1 MVRSTDYRYTAC
13 GLDNVILKDLPV
25 VHDDGGEKVITI
37 PKINL
42 LHHLLVNEVAAK
54 HGRLNGKEI
63 RFLRTEL
70 GMSQGQLA
78 ELVGRDSQSIGRWE
92 RGESEPEQAL
102 EMIIRMKALEYVNG
116 KMPSVDEVAEWT
128 KDSTI
133 QPPILI
139 DAHDPNNY
147 RPIAA

>member
-1 MVRSTDYRYTAC
+1 MARSTDYHYTAC
-13 GLDNVILKDLPV
+13 GLDNVVLKDLPV
-25 VHDDGGEKVITI
+25 MQDDEGEKVITI

-54 HGRLNGKEI
+54 NGRLNAKEI
-63 RFLRTEL
+63 RFLRAEL

-78 ELVGRDSQSIGRWE
+78 ELVGRDAQSVGRWE

-116 KMPSVDEVAEWT
+116 DTPSVDQVAEWT
-128 KDSTI
+128 KDSTV
-133 QPPILI
+133 QPAILI

>member
-1 MVRSTDYRYTAC
+1 MVPGTDYHYTAC
-13 GLDNVILKDLPV
+13 GLDNVVLKGLPV
-25 VHDDGGEKVITI
+25 MEDDGGDQVITI

-42 LHHLLVNEVAAK
+42 LHQLLVNEVATK

-70 GMSQGQLA
+70 GMSQSQLA
-78 ELVGRDSQSIGRWE
+78 VLVGRDAQSVGRWE
-92 RGESEPEQAL
+92 RGEADVEQAL
-102 EMIIRMKALEYVNG
+102 EMVIRMKALEYVNVER
-116 KMPSVDEVAEWT
+116 PSVDDVAEWT
-128 KDSTI
+128 QDSTV
-133 QPPILI
+133 QPAILI

>member
-1 MVRSTDYRYTAC
+1 MVRSTDYHYTAC
-13 GLDNVILKDLPV
+13 GLDNVVLKDLPIME
-25 VHDDGGEKVITI
+25 DDGGDEVITL

-42 LHHLLVNEVAAK
+42 LHQLLVNEVAAK

-78 ELVGRDSQSIGRWE
+78 VLVGRDAQSVGRWE
-92 RGESEPEQAL
+92 RGESELEQAL
-102 EMIIRMKALEYVNG
+102 EMIIRMKALEFVNG
-116 KMPSVDEVAEWT
+116 DRPSVDDVAGWT
-128 KDSTI
+128 QDSTVE
-133 QPPILI
+133 PAILI